1 MCEALAA
8 IRVTT
13 KRPLLGKFIV
23 FGLNGHLSYVYSSFI
38 PFQLYFQHIELSKLR
53 ITYAATGSIPWYDR
67 WEEINR
73 QLTTNSSQSKVAS
86 RSIPNQ
92 CVKSTLEH
100 THTGNTHSHTHS
112 TCIYFVHLFNLVILF
127 LLMLR
132 SFLWFLF
139 VFMEREFQRTVLL
152 VMFNVVSNND
162 IVIVIVTEVIKI
174 NYDNL
179 LMRNRVHTND
189 IFFLNSDEK

>member
-1 MCEALAA
+1 MY
-8 IRVTT
+8 TH
-13 KRPLLGKFIV
+13 LL
-23 FGLNGHLSYVYSSFI
+23 L
-38 PFQLYFQHIELSKLR
+38 FQLYFQHIELSKLR

-100 THTGNTHSHTHS
+100 THRKHTHTGNTHS

-152 VMFNVVSNND
+152 VMFNVVSNID

>member
-1 MCEALAA
+1 
-8 IRVTT
+8 
-13 KRPLLGKFIV
+13 
-23 FGLNGHLSYVYSSFI
+23 
-38 PFQLYFQHIELSKLR
+38 
-53 ITYAATGSIPWYDR
+53 
-67 WEEINR
+67 
-73 QLTTNSSQSKVAS
+73 
-86 RSIPNQ
+86 
-92 CVKSTLEH
+92 
-100 THTGNTHSHTHS
+100 
-112 TCIYFVHLFNLVILF
+112 
-127 LLMLR
+127 MLR